1 MTTAQADA
9 ALAEAQLL
17 LATITELRERIEAD
31 AVDDDVRDELAT
43 DLFTGAAAMAK
54 LAAAV
59 AA

>member
-9 ALAEAQLL
+9 ALVEAQIL
-17 LATITELRERIEAD
+17 LATITELRERIEAG
-31 AVDDDVRDELAT
+31 AFDDDVRAELAT

-54 LAAAV
+54 LGSEV